1 MMVAQSD
8 DRTTGHKRQSR
19 RTPRRDIRHDV
30 SRRPAH
36 VRELQLARRSRA
48 GDSSARREMVEANLG
63 LVHAIGAPYRS
74 YGIPFADLI
83 QEGTVGLI
91 EAVERFDPERGV
103 KFSTYAA
110 WLIRRALL
118 GAIGASRSIRVPA
131 QAAQQLA
138 AVRRADHELK
148 RSGTRHVSSEAIA
161 ARTGLRPSSITTL
174 RTAGRVT
181 ASLDQP
187 IGDDATQL
195 GDLLSDP
202 ERRDPADV
210 ACENEAARE
219 LQTLLRLLP
228 ERHRQVLIRRYGLG
242 GSQRQSHQ
250 QVGSWLGVKEER
262 SRQLER
268 EALHWIREI
277 ASPIGRG
284 RLAGA

>member
-1 MMVAQSD
+1 MIVAQSD
-8 DRTTGHKRQSR
+8 DRTARHKRQSR
-19 RTPRRDIRHDV
+19 RTPQRDIRHDV
-30 SRRPAH
+30 ARRPAH
-36 VRELQLARRSRA
+36 VRQLQLARRSRA

-63 LVHAIGAPYRS
+63 LVRAIGEPYRS
-74 YGIPFADLI
+74 YGVPLADLI

-110 WLIRRALL
+110 WWIRRALL
-118 GAIGASRSIRVPA
+118 EAIGASRSIRVPA
-131 QAAQQLA
+131 QAARQLA
-138 AVRRADHELK
+138 AIRRAEHELE

-161 ARTGLRPSSITTL
+161 GRTGLRPSRITTL

-187 IGDDATQL
+187 VGDDATQL

-202 ERRDPADV
+202 ECKDPAEV
-210 ACENEAARE
+210 ACKNEAARE
-219 LQTLLRLLP
+219 LQKLLRLLP
-228 ERHRQVLIRRYGLG
+228 ERHREVLIRRYGLG
-242 GSQRQSHQ
+242 GSERQSHQ
-250 QVGSWLGVKEER
+250 QVGSWLGVKEDR

-277 ASPIGRG
+277 ASPMGLG
-284 RLAGA
+284 RLAVA